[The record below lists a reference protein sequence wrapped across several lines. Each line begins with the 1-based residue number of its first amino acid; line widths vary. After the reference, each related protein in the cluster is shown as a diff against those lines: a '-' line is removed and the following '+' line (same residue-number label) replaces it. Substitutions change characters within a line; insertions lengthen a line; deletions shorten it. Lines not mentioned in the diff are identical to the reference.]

1 MNYANVVFKFDMIL
15 QDVHYKNANDVF
27 SITLRFLF
35 LTAIFIL
42 KIKTGSEDNIF
53 H

>member
-27 SITLRFLF
+27 FYYIK
-35 LTAIFIL
+35 IFVF
-42 KIKTGSEDNIF
+42 NRNF
-53 H
+53 HFKN